1 MDSLEQISGPTTETA
16 ATAHDAPSPSPPS
29 VDVLSV
35 IRCQSL
41 AVSEG
46 RSARE
51 KVLALEQ
58 QISAG
63 PRLEL
68 PVRNFIGGGLYCR
81 ELFIPA
87 GVILTGHI
95 HKFEHIAICTM
106 GDISIFDETGLHR
119 IKAGDIFVSKP
130 GIKRAGYAHQD
141 SRFINV
147 LRMSNP
153 DERDIKAL
161 EAEFVAESQAEYE
174 EWLRLTAGGAP
185 LLPEHH

>member
-1 MDSLEQISGPTTETA
+1 MDPLEQISSQTA
-16 ATAHDAPSPSPPS
+16 PASESAPSPSPHS

-35 IRCQSL
+35 LRSQAL

-58 QISAG
+58 QISMG

-68 PVRNFIGGGLYCR
+68 PLRHFIGGGLYCR

-106 GDISIFDETGLHR
+106 GDISIYDETGLHR

-130 GIKRAGYAHQD
+130 GVKRAGYAHQD
-141 SRFINV
+141 SRFLNV

-153 DERDIKAL
+153 EERDIKAL
-161 EAEFVAESQAEYE
+161 
-174 EWLRLTAGGAP
+174 
-185 LLPEHH
+185 

>member
-1 MDSLEQISGPTTETA
+1 MDHPEQQS
-16 ATAHDAPSPSPPS
+16 
-29 VDVLSV
+29 DVLSV
-35 IRCQSL
+35 LRSHSL
-41 AVSEG
+41 AAPEG

-63 PRLEL
+63 PQLEL
-68 PVRNFIGGGLYCR
+68 PLRHFIGGGLYCR

-95 HKFEHIAICTM
+95 HKFEHIAICTQ
-106 GDISIFDETGLHR
+106 GEISIFDETGLHR

-130 GIKRAGYAHQD
+130 GVKRAGYAHQD
-141 SRFINV
+141 TRFINV

-161 EAEFVAESQAEYE
+161 EAEFVAESQADYE
-174 EWLRLTAGGAP
+174 EWLRLTGGAAP
-185 LLPEHH
+185 ALPEHH